1 MHIRVSDVKK
11 WVGRQ
16 EAKHFCEEW
25 PELVQ
30 ERSPYPMRGAAEMD
44 VTVRNVGRALIV
56 ELEGLGHVE
65 AVCSRCLETFDL
77 VVPFSAAEEF
87 REEPGA
93 SDPNEDFFRFQ
104 GDKVFL
110 DEVVADVFGAS
121 IPYAPVCGD
130 ECQGL
135 CPVCGKNL
143 NAETCHCETSTDN
156 RWTVLSQLEFPD
168 DPSSS

>member
-16 EAKHFCEEW
+16 ETKHFTEEW

-56 ELEGLGHVE
+56 ELEGLGQVE
-65 AVCSRCLETFDL
+65 VLCSRCLEPFVL
-77 VVPFSAAEEF
+77 SVPFSLTEEF
-87 REEPGA
+87 REEPGM

-110 DEVVADVFGAS
+110 DEIVADTFGAS

-130 ECQGL
+130 NCHGL
-135 CPVCGKNL
+135 CPTCGINL
-143 NAETCHCETSTDN
+143 NRGSCHCDN
-156 RWTVLSQLEFPD
+156 PLDPRWTALSRLKFPED
-168 DPSSS
+168 NSSS